1 MGVEGP
7 ERRQERHVADCA
19 QPHQQFERDLR
30 EERPLQR
37 PSTQVISRCLLLGVA
52 FQRKIVDTMTNDIY
66 ADTGSQSR
74 MEIFSFE
81 MRSGVVK
88 IPIQSPV

>member
-1 MGVEGP
+1 MQHAYHCRPMGVEGP

-52 FQRKIVDTMTNDIY
+52 FQRKIVETMTNDMRIQVHNQ
-66 ADTGSQSR
+66 GWRSSVSR
-74 MEIFSFE
+74 CGMVS
-81 MRSGVVK
+81 
-88 IPIQSPV
+88 

>member
-52 FQRKIVDTMTNDIY
+52 FQKKLLTL
-66 ADTGSQSR
+66 
-74 MEIFSFE
+74 
-81 MRSGVVK
+81 
-88 IPIQSPV
+88 